1 MKNTIL
7 KIILEELQ
15 KNEKYLEQCKGG
27 MDQYI
32 NSLEDSDTF
41 YNEASTLGSIETLK
55 VLLKKIEE
63 LKTDDSV
70 TSSDAKV
77 KTVVYRPDFDK
88 LPNYASYETS
98 NVWLNKEALETSLY
112 SDAVDISFIEKI
124 NTNELDCYPILVD
137 SNDYVWDAATQIFKL
152 RDEKYLKN
160 IIGKNA
166 DLIVLNSKKTLEFLF
181 GESVA
186 GVISSLD
193 GETNN
198 LYYVNSFSFDYND
211 GKYHLEVK
219 NNKDIKLMK
228 ENENDWDLILAT
240 TTQNQ
245 FSFVEIKDVRVLI
258 TLSKD
263 ILDEYYNE
271 IISDIVYNSKDNG
284 SGSGYVTVENNR
296 YGFEIN
302 NFRIEYKW
310 MHAEYDYINIEDES
324 FEICG
329 ASKLDISRIYSDIF
343 LSETGIL
350 SSLLDYCR
358 GKGISIENESIVQ
371 VEYKL
376 IVDKYVAKI
385 DDKYFIAEN
394 AEGLNSTQLEYLPTG
409 IEMQFL
415 NALNKAFEVHLKVW
429 DFKNDST
436 TFEEKLLIKF
446 KEGADDDSEGVC
458 YVISNLVTE
467 ITLGHAVKITNRI
480 WNLIDVNDETSTFED
495 FAKIISNEFG
505 MDLYEIL
512 EDEWLPNN
520 WHLIFEK
527 VLPALNVEF
536 QNIKEKTI
544 VI

>member
-7 KIILEELQ
+7 KIILEELE

-32 NSLEDSDTF
+32 NSLVDSDTF

-55 VLLKKIEE
+55 VLLNKIED
-63 LKTDDSV
+63 LKTDDSL
-70 TSSDAKV
+70 TSSDAKI
-77 KTVVYRPDFDK
+77 KFVVYRPDFGK
-88 LPNYASYETS
+88 LPDYANYEVS
-98 NVWLNKEALETSLY
+98 NVWLSKEALETSLY
-112 SDAVDISFIEKI
+112 SDAVDISFVEKI
-124 NTNELDCYPILVD
+124 NTNELDCFPILVD
-137 SNDYVWDAATQIFKL
+137 SDDYIWDAETQIFKL

-166 DLIVLNSKKTLEFLF
+166 NLVIQNPEKILKFFF

-186 GVISSLD
+186 SVISGLD

-198 LYYVNSFSFDYND
+198 LYYVNSYCFDYN
-211 GKYHLEVK
+211 GSKYHLEVK

-228 ENENDWDLILAT
+228 ENGNDWDLTLAT
-240 TTQNQ
+240 TTKNQ
-245 FSFVEIKDVRVLI
+245 FSIVDLKEVRVLI
-258 TLSKD
+258 NISED
-263 ILDEYYNE
+263 ILDEYKNE
-271 IISDIVYNSKDNG
+271 IFSDIVYNSKDDG

-302 NFRIEYKW
+302 DFRIEYKW
-310 MHAEYDYINIEDES
+310 MKAEYDYINIDDES

-329 ASKLDISRIYSDIF
+329 ANKLDISHIYSEIF

-350 SSLLDYCR
+350 PSLLDYCR
-358 GKGISIENESIVQ
+358 GKGISIDNESIVQ

-394 AEGLNSTQLEYLPTG
+394 AEGLNSAQLEYLPTG

-467 ITLGHAVKITNRI
+467 ITLGRAVNITNKI
-480 WNLIDVNDETSTFED
+480 WSLIDVNDETSTFED

-512 EDEWLPNN
+512 EDEWLPNS
-520 WHLIFEK
+520 WYLIFEK

-536 QNIKEKTI
+536 QNIKKTI